1 MTNWRAAVI
10 RVFAGNPRDADTR
23 FLGSA
28 FLVAPRRLLT
38 CRHVVDIED
47 KRALFVS
54 GPAWTGPQKVSQHQ
68 FDDSRD
74 VALLSVPDDLDLLT
88 SPLQLWT
95 RPPGVDLRHYAITL
109 GGYSTSA
116 GPLETPQV
124 TLRSYDGSLDTWVL
138 HTHISKGLS
147 GGPATID
154 GRVVGITQAREVD
167 GGKTYIIPIAATKTF
182 LSRNGIYLID
192 VASLTHLHQAPRPPT
207 DFVGREEVISKLT
220 EDLTAST
227 AGRKTL
233 ALKGLGGVGK
243 TTVARALCWE
253 ERIVTAFPDG
263 ILWTTLGESPDALA
277 NLHELLLP
285 LQTVTT
291 QYETAA
297 KASAQLKSLLANK
310 QCLLVVD
317 DAWKFEDLEPFL
329 VVGHLGAILLT
340 TRDSIIARN
349 ADATVIELDVLS
361 PETSRAYLRSRLTEH
376 LSDIPSA
383 DQLDH
388 LAALL
393 QYLPLALEI
402 ASIHLR
408 DGMEFTLLL
417 NELSSEIGRLRALE
431 ITTDR
436 KDDRRLSLDATLA
449 LSIKRLPPKILR
461 FFALL
466 GLLRQQAN
474 VTPVIL
480 SIVSGETPFDSQK
493 ALAFLTGKSLLTRI
507 EEGDGEQKAA
517 YRMHD
522 LIRDKSREML
532 PTIVPSLTG
541 SDSLIIVDRVK
552 VYKQSGSWS
561 QLATDAY
568 LSKNLSY
575 HLTEANDLNSLFE
588 LLEEDEHSIDD
599 VSVFNAWLLSAER
612 MGWPNQFLSD
622 CDMAWSQAESEA
634 LKGLGGKKLSAQTVL
649 QIAQCIRAACIT
661 TSVISQNSQLT
672 TPLVALLMENKIWTP
687 TQALYAVGRSLR
699 PGDLVDFVATLPEPA
714 RTQGMDLVLSR
725 LKHAYNRASEP
736 VEVSNAKRAIVRL
749 IFQAP
754 VRIREAGKLIVRRTA
769 PESKFFTPAAE
780 SDDQLI
786 RELLLELKT
795 LTWTRISL
803 FETALGIL
811 LSKAI
816 KRKPKRYAILGL
828 RRAGTDHTVWLK
840 ALSDLLESYLWL
852 TCKRNHLHKSMDTL
866 QHSMEGIEDDAA
878 TLLMDGYATFV
889 AVLDAKLVIEA
900 FDRSLD
906 FLIGQNA
913 QEELEFAYQD
923 ENRRRERQAA
933 LDAYARAIRVL
944 VQCAPACDSERIGR
958 AAALLISLNRSYRPQ
973 TDNLAVLACALSD
986 PQRLRLASTLRQ
998 QGQVDDGQITLLL
1011 QLAMRMQSLEDRKA
1025 QYAGAIEFL
1034 KTSEHRTKEWFVI
1047 QIAKEHMASL
1057 DEPSLTHL
1065 AELLLTY
1072 RYSRALVTAVLPSFR
1087 RLTAFMR
1094 NAVYEKV
1101 FAAGDA
1107 YGRFIIGCAF
1117 HGEANALNSASL
1129 ISELLTFIRAL
1140 WPSTLAI
1147 EAVTE
1152 VFAHVTVPKAAGVA
1166 FLETALE
1173 LARGIHDYESVTHSF
1188 ARTAA
1193 YADDQERSPLL
1204 IAPPICTGVL
1214 GIVLRESEMRKSV
1227 FVKLREVWK
1236 SRLPDRPVRS
1246 KSRSITELPSELL
1259 HDVKD
1264 AQLAK
1269 KLLEMLRE
1277 TVDLETRSVLFS
1289 FIADYGQEFSL
1300 RGYRTIALEAAF
1312 AMHDCY
1318 RWWP

>member
-1 MTNWRAAVI
+1 MAL
-10 RVFAGNPRDADTR
+10 FADMLSLPNDGRYPKLELTPEQRRQRTLEALVWQMEALARQNSVLMIFEDAHWTDPTSLELFGR
-23 FLGSA
+23 IVDRIPSLPVLLIVTFRPEFESPWIGRPHVTALTIN
-28 FLVAPRRLLT
+28 RLAQ
-38 CRHVVDIED
+38 RDIE
-47 KRALFVS
+47 AM
-54 GPAWTGPQKVSQHQ
+54 
-68 FDDSRD
+68 
-74 VALLSVPDDLDLLT
+74 
-88 SPLQLWT
+88 
-95 RPPGVDLRHYAITL
+95 I
-109 GGYSTSA
+109 
-116 GPLETPQV
+116 E
-124 TLRSYDGSLDTWVL
+124 
-138 HTHISKGLS
+138 
-147 GGPATID
+147 
-154 GRVVGITQAREVD
+154 RVVGNKPLPARI
-167 GGKTYIIPIAATKTF
+167 GRT
-182 LSRNGIYLID
+182 S
-192 VASLTHLHQAPRPPT
+192 SSAPM
-207 DFVGREEVISKLT
+207 
-220 EDLTAST
+220 
-227 AGRKTL
+227 
-233 ALKGLGGVGK
+233 
-243 TTVARALCWE
+243 
-253 ERIVTAFPDG
+253 AFP
-263 ILWTTLGESPDALA
+263 
-277 NLHELLLP
+277 
-285 LQTVTT
+285 
-291 QYETAA
+291 
-297 KASAQLKSLLANK
+297 
-310 QCLLVVD
+310 
-317 DAWKFEDLEPFL
+317 
-329 VVGHLGAILLT
+329 
-340 TRDSIIARN
+340 
-349 ADATVIELDVLS
+349 
-361 PETSRAYLRSRLTEH
+361 
-376 LSDIPSA
+376 
-383 DQLDH
+383 
-388 LAALL
+388 
-393 QYLPLALEI
+393 
-402 ASIHLR
+402 
-408 DGMEFTLLL
+408 
-417 NELSSEIGRLRALE
+417 
-431 ITTDR
+431 
-436 KDDRRLSLDATLA
+436 
-449 LSIKRLPPKILR
+449 
-461 FFALL
+461 
-466 GLLRQQAN
+466 
-474 VTPVIL
+474 
-480 SIVSGETPFDSQK
+480 
-493 ALAFLTGKSLLTRI
+493 
-507 EEGDGEQKAA
+507 
-517 YRMHD
+517 
-522 LIRDKSREML
+522 
-532 PTIVPSLTG
+532 
-541 SDSLIIVDRVK
+541 
-552 VYKQSGSWS
+552 
-561 QLATDAY
+561 
-568 LSKNLSY
+568 
-575 HLTEANDLNSLFE
+575 
-588 LLEEDEHSIDD
+588 
-599 VSVFNAWLLSAER
+599 
-612 MGWPNQFLSD
+612 
-622 CDMAWSQAESEA
+622 
-634 LKGLGGKKLSAQTVL
+634 
-649 QIAQCIRAACIT
+649 
-661 TSVISQNSQLT
+661 
-672 TPLVALLMENKIWTP
+672 
-687 TQALYAVGRSLR
+687 
-699 PGDLVDFVATLPEPA
+699 
-714 RTQGMDLVLSR
+714 
-725 LKHAYNRASEP
+725 
-736 VEVSNAKRAIVRL
+736 
-749 IFQAP
+749 
-754 VRIREAGKLIVRRTA
+754 
-769 PESKFFTPAAE
+769 
-780 SDDQLI
+780 
-786 RELLLELKT
+786 
-795 LTWTRISL
+795 
-803 FETALGIL
+803 
-811 LSKAI
+811 
-816 KRKPKRYAILGL
+816 ILGL

-852 TCKRNHLHKSMDTL
+852 TCKRDHLHKSMDTL